1 MEFIHISTPDGKLEQ
16 FEILSLKTDHKLP
29 SFHLK
34 GMNNRNQAEAMI
46 GKEIYVSSEIF
57 KSNDQE
63 KPYLTEILQFSVV
76 DNEKG
81 PLGKIVGFS
90 SNGSQDL
97 LIVDFENEKV
107 EIPFVD
113 AYVTKLDRSEQT
125 IFMNLPEGLLEIN
138 KK

>member
-1 MEFIHISTPDGKLEQ
+1 MNGLESIHLSGSDGQLEK
-16 FEILSLKTDHKLP
+16 FEILTVKT

-46 GKEIYVSSEIF
+46 GKEIYVRAETF

-63 KPYLTEILQFSVV
+63 KPYLTEILHFSVV
-76 DNEKG
+76 DNERG
-81 PLGKIVGFS
+81 PIGKVIGFS

-97 LIVDFENEKV
+97 LIVDFQNEKV

-113 AYVTKLDRSEQT
+113 AYVTKLDRNEQQ
-125 IFMNLPEGLLEIN
+125 ILMNLPEGLLEIN